1 MNSFG
6 WKLITGALVASAVA
20 AAAITQVPSINS
32 PAVGAASNTSVQ
44 TSAGSLT
51 TDSAQAMASM
61 AGILDREV
69 EERLRLEEE
78 VTELKTRLASLEKR
92 LSDSLPA
99 AATADARQQVTGARG
114 GGTRG
119 EISENSFLSAG
130 FDQEQATYYQRLY
143 DESVMAQLYLRD
155 RARQEG
161 WLGGER
167 YDQELTALPANLS
180 NLRRQMDEETYARY
194 LYALGRPNQVR
205 IQRVLTGS
213 QAEAAGLRDGD
224 VLVRVD
230 GQRIYAAGE
239 VRRVSREPG
248 ESATVALEVL
258 RNGRR
263 IQTYLPRGPFG
274 ISMASDSIL
283 PDKTQAGP

>member
-6 WKLITGALVASAVA
+6 WKLIAGALVASAVA
-20 AAAITQVPSINS
+20 AAAITQVPSIHS

-78 VTELKTRLASLEKR
+78 VTELKTRLANLEKR

-167 YDQELTALPANLS
+167 YDQELATLPANLS
-180 NLRRQMDEETYARY
+180 TLRRQMDEETYARY

-283 PDKTQAGP
+283 PDKTQAEP

>member
-20 AAAITQVPSINS
+20 AAAITQVPSIHS

-167 YDQELTALPANLS
+167 YDQELAALPANLS

-283 PDKTQAGP
+283 PDKTRAEP

>member
-20 AAAITQVPSINS
+20 AAAITQVPSIHS

-167 YDQELTALPANLS
+167 YDQELAALPANLS

-230 GQRIYAAGE
+230 GQRVYAAGE

-283 PDKTQAGP
+283 PDKTRAEP

>member
-20 AAAITQVPSINS
+20 AAAITQVPSIHS

-167 YDQELTALPANLS
+167 YDQELAALPANLS
-180 NLRRQMDEETYARY
+180 TLRRQMDEETYARY